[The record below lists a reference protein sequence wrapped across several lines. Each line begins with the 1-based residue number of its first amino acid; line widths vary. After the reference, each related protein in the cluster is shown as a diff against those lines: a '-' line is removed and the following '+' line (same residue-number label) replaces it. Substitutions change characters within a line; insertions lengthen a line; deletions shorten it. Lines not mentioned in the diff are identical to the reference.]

1 MKIDKNKFVSLIYK
15 LRLNS
20 ADGEMVEETTKER
33 PLEFVYGMGRMI
45 EMFEKKLKDLEAGS
59 DFNFEIKAKD
69 AYGEFNKE
77 YIVELPKELFKVNGK
92 VDEELITPGNHVP
105 MQDNNGNRM
114 DGIVLEI
121 IEDRVKMDFNHPLAG
136 ENLFFSGT
144 VLEVRDA
151 TEEDLQPPC
160 ASECG
165 SGCDG
170 CH

>member
-1 MKIDKNKFVSLIYK
+1 MKIDKNKFVSLAYK

-20 ADGEMVEETTKER
+20 ADGEMVEETTNER
-33 PLEFVYGMGRMI
+33 PLQFVYGMGRMI
-45 EMFEKKLKDLEAGS
+45 EMFEKKLKDLIPGS

-69 AYGEFNKE
+69 AYGELNKE
-77 YIVELPKELFKVNGK
+77 YIVDLPKELFKVNGK
-92 VDEELITPGNHVP
+92 IDEELITPGNHVP
-105 MQDNNGNRM
+105 MQDVHGNRM
-114 DGIVLEI
+114 DGIVLEV
-121 IEDRVKMDFNHPLAG
+121 IEDKVKMDFNHPLAG

-151 TEEDLQPPC
+151 TEEELQPSC
-160 ASECG
+160 SSECG